1 MGIKYKITIV
11 GAGYVGISLAVLLS
25 QKHEV
30 VVLDID
36 EERVNKINKKQT
48 TIKDNA
54 ITKYLQEKSLSLSAT
69 LDKNKAL
76 TDAEYI
82 IIATPTNFNNE
93 SFSLDTS
100 PVDSVVKDAM
110 AINKD
115 GLVVIKST
123 IPIGHTKI
131 LRKKYSTDR
140 IVFSPE
146 FLREGSALVDNL
158 YPSRIIVGGYCK
170 KSESFLNILRDCS
183 ENDSVKTILMSSS
196 EAEATKLFSNT
207 YLAMRVAFFNELDT
221 FAIANDLDVENI
233 INAVALDPRI
243 GEGYN
248 NPSFGYGGYC
258 LTKDTKQLLANYKEI
273 SQNIIQATISS
284 NKERKEFIADQIIN
298 EDIRIVGIHR
308 LGMKKDSDNFRS
320 SAILGIID
328 RIKARGLEVIIY
340 EPLLLEE
347 NYKDCKVISDLEDFK
362 YISDVILAN
371 RKSND
376 LEDIGSKV
384 FTRDIFGCN

>member
-11 GAGYVGISLAVLLS
+11 GAGYVGVSLAVLLS

-30 VVLDID
+30 VILDID
-36 EERVNKINKKQT
+36 EERINKINKKQT
-48 TIKDNA
+48 TIRDDV
-54 ITKYLQEKSLSLSAT
+54 IEKYLKEKSLSLSAT
-69 LDKNKAL
+69 LDKHKAL
-76 TDAEYI
+76 TDADFI
-82 IIATPTNFNNE
+82 IVATPTNFNNE
-93 SFSLDTS
+93 SSSLDTS
-100 PVDSVVKDAM
+100 LVDSVVKDAI
-110 AINKD
+110 AFNKD

-123 IPIGHTKI
+123 IPIGHTRI

-146 FLREGSALVDNL
+146 FLREGKALVDNL
-158 YPSRIIVGGYCK
+158 YPSRIIVGGYCE
-170 KSESFLNILRDCS
+170 KSESFLNLLRDCS
-183 ENDSVKTILMSSS
+183 ENDSVKTLLMSSS

-221 FAIANDLDVENI
+221 FAIANDLDVNNI
-233 INAVALDPRI
+233 INSVALDPRI

-273 SQNIIQATISS
+273 PQNIIQATISS
-284 NKERKEFIADQIIN
+284 NKARKDFIADQIIK
-298 EDIRIVGIHR
+298 EDIRTVGIHR

-328 RIKARGLEVIIY
+328 RIKAKDLEVIIY

-347 NYKDCKVISDLEDFK
+347 NYRDCKVISDLEDFK
-362 YISDVILAN
+362 STSDVILAN

-376 LEDIGSKV
+376 LEDVESKV

>member
-36 EERVNKINKKQT
+36 EERVNKINKKQST
-48 TIKDNA
+48 VKDNA
-54 ITKYLQEKSLSLSAT
+54 IMKYYNEKSLSLSAT
-69 LDKNKAL
+69 LDKHKAL
-76 TDAEYI
+76 TGADFI

-93 SFSLDTS
+93 SSSLDTS

-110 AINKD
+110 SINKN

-123 IPIGHTKI
+123 IPIGHTEM

-146 FLREGSALVDNL
+146 FLREGTALVDNL

-183 ENDSVKTILMSSS
+183 ENHSVKTLLMSSS

-221 FAIANDLDVENI
+221 FAASNDLDVNNI
-233 INAVALDPRI
+233 IDAVALDPRI

-258 LTKDTKQLLANYKEI
+258 LTKDTKQLLANYKGI
-273 SQNIIQATISS
+273 PQNIIQAIISS
-284 NKERKEFIADQIIN
+284 NKARKEFIADQIIK
-298 EDIRIVGIHR
+298 EDIRTVGIHR

-347 NYKDCKVISDLEDFK
+347 TYKDCKVISDLEDFK
-362 YISDVILAN
+362 SISDLILAN

-384 FTRDIFGCN
+384 FTRDIFECN

>member
-36 EERVNKINKKQT
+36 EERVNKINNKQST
-48 TIKDNA
+48 VKDNA
-54 ITKYLQEKSLSLSAT
+54 IMKYYNEKSLSLSAT
-69 LDKNKAL
+69 LDKHKAL
-76 TDAEYI
+76 TGADFI

-93 SFSLDTS
+93 SSSLDTS

-110 AINKD
+110 SINKN

-123 IPIGHTKI
+123 IPIGHTEM

-146 FLREGSALVDNL
+146 FLREGTALVDNL

-183 ENDSVKTILMSSS
+183 ENHSVKTLLMSSS

-221 FAIANDLDVENI
+221 FAASNDLDVNNI
-233 INAVALDPRI
+233 IDAVALDPRI

-258 LTKDTKQLLANYKEI
+258 LTKDTKQLLANYKGI
-273 SQNIIQATISS
+273 PQNIIQAIISS
-284 NKERKEFIADQIIN
+284 NKARKEFIADQIIK
-298 EDIRIVGIHR
+298 EDIRTVGIHR

-347 NYKDCKVISDLEDFK
+347 TYKDCKVISDLEDFK
-362 YISDVILAN
+362 SISDLILAN

-384 FTRDIFGCN
+384 FTRDIFECN

>member
-1 MGIKYKITIV
+1 MEIKYKITIV
-11 GAGYVGISLAVLLS
+11 GAGYVGVSLAVLLS

-30 VVLDID
+30 VILDID
-36 EERVNKINKKQT
+36 EERINKINKKQT
-48 TIKDNA
+48 TIRDDV
-54 ITKYLQEKSLSLSAT
+54 IEKYLKEKSLSLSAT
-69 LDKNKAL
+69 LDKHKAL
-76 TDAEYI
+76 TDADFI
-82 IIATPTNFNNE
+82 IVATPTNFNNE
-93 SFSLDTS
+93 SSSLDTS
-100 PVDSVVKDAM
+100 LVDSVVKDAM
-110 AINKD
+110 AFNKD

-123 IPIGHTKI
+123 IPIGHTRM

-146 FLREGSALVDNL
+146 FLREGKALVDNL
-158 YPSRIIVGGYCK
+158 YPSRIIVGGYCE
-170 KSESFLNILRDCS
+170 KSESFLNLLRDCS
-183 ENDSVKTILMSSS
+183 DNDSVKTLLMSSS

-221 FAIANDLDVENI
+221 FAIANDLDVNNI
-233 INAVALDPRI
+233 INSVALDPRI

-273 SQNIIQATISS
+273 PQNIIQATISS
-284 NKERKEFIADQIIN
+284 NKARKDFIADQIIK
-298 EDIRIVGIHR
+298 EDIRTVGIHR

-328 RIKARGLEVIIY
+328 RIKAKDLEVIIY

-362 YISDVILAN
+362 STSDVILAN

-376 LEDIGSKV
+376 LEDVESKV

>member
-11 GAGYVGISLAVLLS
+11 GAGYVGVSLAVLLS

-30 VVLDID
+30 VILDID
-36 EERVNKINKKQT
+36 EERINKINKKQT
-48 TIKDNA
+48 TIRDNV
-54 ITKYLQEKSLSLSAT
+54 IEKYLKEKSLSLSAT
-69 LDKNKAL
+69 LDKHKAL
-76 TDAEYI
+76 TDADFI
-82 IIATPTNFNNE
+82 IVATPTNFNNE
-93 SFSLDTS
+93 SSSLDTS
-100 PVDSVVKDAM
+100 LVDSVVKDAI
-110 AINKD
+110 AFNKD

-123 IPIGHTKI
+123 IPIGHTRI

-146 FLREGSALVDNL
+146 FLREGKALVDNL
-158 YPSRIIVGGYCK
+158 YPSRIIVGGYCE
-170 KSESFLNILRDCS
+170 KSESFLNLLRDCS
-183 ENDSVKTILMSSS
+183 ENDSVKTLLMSSS

-221 FAIANDLDVENI
+221 FAIANDLDVNNI
-233 INAVALDPRI
+233 INSVALDPRI

-273 SQNIIQATISS
+273 PQNIIQATISS
-284 NKERKEFIADQIIN
+284 NKARKDFIADQIIK
-298 EDIRIVGIHR
+298 EDIRTVGIHR

-328 RIKARGLEVIIY
+328 RIKAKDLEVIIY

-347 NYKDCKVISDLEDFK
+347 NYRDCKVISDLEDFK
-362 YISDVILAN
+362 STSDVILAN

-376 LEDIGSKV
+376 LEDVESKV

>member
-36 EERVNKINKKQT
+36 EERINKINKKQST
-48 TIKDNA
+48 VKDNA
-54 ITKYLQEKSLSLSAT
+54 IMKYYNEKSLSLSAT
-69 LDKNKAL
+69 LDKHKAL
-76 TDAEYI
+76 TGADFI

-93 SFSLDTS
+93 SSSLDTS

-110 AINKD
+110 SINKN

-123 IPIGHTKI
+123 IPIGHTEM

-146 FLREGSALVDNL
+146 FLREGTALVDNL

-183 ENDSVKTILMSSS
+183 ENHSVKTLLMSSS

-221 FAIANDLDVENI
+221 FAASNDLDVNNI

-258 LTKDTKQLLANYKEI
+258 LTKDTKQLLANYKGI
-273 SQNIIQATISS
+273 PQNIIQAIISS
-284 NKERKEFIADQIIN
+284 NKARKEFIADQIIK
-298 EDIRIVGIHR
+298 EDIRTVGIHR

-347 NYKDCKVISDLEDFK
+347 TYKDCKVISDLEDFK
-362 YISDVILAN
+362 SISDLILAN

-384 FTRDIFGCN
+384 FTRDIFECN

>member
-11 GAGYVGISLAVLLS
+11 GAGYVGISLAVLLA

-36 EERVNKINKKQT
+36 EERINKINKKQT
-48 TIKDNA
+48 TIRDNV
-54 ITKYLQEKSLSLSAT
+54 IEKYLKEKSLSLSAT
-69 LDKNKAL
+69 LDKHNAL
-76 TDAEYI
+76 TDADFI
-82 IIATPTNFNNE
+82 IVATPTNFNNE
-93 SFSLDTS
+93 SSSLDTS
-100 PVDSVVKDAM
+100 LVDSVVKDAM

-123 IPIGHTKI
+123 VPIGHTKI

-140 IVFSPE
+140 IIFSPE
-146 FLREGSALVDNL
+146 FLREGKALVDNL
-158 YPSRIIVGGYCK
+158 FPSRIIVGGYCG
-170 KSESFLNILRDCS
+170 KSESFLNLLRDCS
-183 ENDSVKTILMSSS
+183 ENDSVKTFLMSSS
-196 EAEATKLFSNT
+196 EAEAAKLFSNT

-221 FAIANDLDVENI
+221 FAIVNDLDVNNI
-233 INAVALDPRI
+233 INSVALDPRI

-273 SQNIIQATISS
+273 PQNLIQATISS
-284 NKERKEFIADQIIN
+284 NKARKDFIADQIIK
-298 EDIRIVGIHR
+298 EDIRTVGIHR

-328 RIKARGLEVIIY
+328 RIKAKDLEVVIY
-340 EPLLLEE
+340 EPLLLDES
-347 NYKDCKVISDLEDFK
+347 YRDCKVISDLEDFK
-362 YISDVILAN
+362 STSDVILTN

>member
-376 LEDIGSKV
+376 
-384 FTRDIFGCN
+384 

>member
-11 GAGYVGISLAVLLS
+11 GAGYVGVSLAVLLS

-30 VVLDID
+30 VILDID
-36 EERVNKINKKQT
+36 EERINKINKKQT
-48 TIKDNA
+48 TIRDDV
-54 ITKYLQEKSLSLSAT
+54 IEKYLKEKSLSLSAT
-69 LDKNKAL
+69 LDKHKAL
-76 TDAEYI
+76 TDADFI
-82 IIATPTNFNNE
+82 IVATPTNFNNE
-93 SFSLDTS
+93 SSSLDTS
-100 PVDSVVKDAM
+100 LVDSVVKDAI
-110 AINKD
+110 AFNKD

-123 IPIGHTKI
+123 IPIGHTRI

-146 FLREGSALVDNL
+146 FLREGKALVDNL
-158 YPSRIIVGGYCK
+158 YPSRIIVGGYCE
-170 KSESFLNILRDCS
+170 KSESFLNLLRDCS
-183 ENDSVKTILMSSS
+183 ENDSVKTLLMSSS

-221 FAIANDLDVENI
+221 FAIANDLDVNNI
-233 INAVALDPRI
+233 INSVALDPRI

-273 SQNIIQATISS
+273 PQNIIQATISS
-284 NKERKEFIADQIIN
+284 NKARKDFIADQIIK
-298 EDIRIVGIHR
+298 EDIRTVGIHR

-328 RIKARGLEVIIY
+328 RIKAKGLEVVIY

-347 NYKDCKVISDLEDFK
+347 NYRDCKVISDLEDFK
-362 YISDVILAN
+362 SISDVILAN

-376 LEDIGSKV
+376 LENIGSKV

>member
-36 EERVNKINKKQT
+36 EERINNINKKQT
-48 TIKDNA
+48 TIRDNL
-54 ITKYLQEKSLSLSAT
+54 IEKYLKEKSLSLSAT
-69 LDKNKAL
+69 LDKHSAL
-76 TDAEYI
+76 TDADFI
-82 IIATPTNFNNE
+82 VVATPTNFNNE
-93 SFSLDTS
+93 SSSLDTS
-100 PVDSVVKDAM
+100 LVDSVVKDAM
-110 AINKD
+110 TINKD

-123 IPIGHTKI
+123 IPIGHTKT

-140 IVFSPE
+140 IIFSPE
-146 FLREGSALVDNL
+146 FLREGKALVDNL
-158 YPSRIIVGGYCK
+158 YPSRIIVGGYCE
-170 KSESFLNILRDCS
+170 KSESFLNLLRDCS
-183 ENDSVKTILMSSS
+183 ENDSVKTLLMSSS

-221 FAIANDLDVENI
+221 FAIVNDLDVNNI
-233 INAVALDPRI
+233 INSVALDPRI

-258 LTKDTKQLLANYKEI
+258 LTKDTKQLLANYKGI
-273 SQNIIQATISS
+273 PQNIIQAIISS
-284 NKERKEFIADQIIN
+284 NKARKEFIADQIIK
-298 EDIRIVGIHR
+298 EDIRTVGIHR

-328 RIKARGLEVIIY
+328 RIKTKGLEVIIY

-362 YISDVILAN
+362 SISDVILAN

-376 LEDIGSKV
+376 LEDVGSKV

>member
-1 MGIKYKITIV
+1 MGTKYKITIV

-36 EERVNKINKKQT
+36 EERINKINKKQST
-48 TIKDNA
+48 VRDNV
-54 ITKYLQEKSLSLSAT
+54 IEKYLKEKSLSLSAT
-69 LDKNKAL
+69 LDKHKAL
-76 TDAEYI
+76 TGADFI

-93 SFSLDTS
+93 SSSLDTS

-110 AINKD
+110 SINKN

-123 IPIGHTKI
+123 IPIGHTEM

-146 FLREGSALVDNL
+146 FLREGTALVDNL
-158 YPSRIIVGGYCK
+158 YPSRIIVGGFCK

-183 ENDSVKTILMSSS
+183 ENHSVKTLLMSSS

-221 FAIANDLDVENI
+221 FAASNDLDVNNI

-258 LTKDTKQLLANYKEI
+258 LTKDTKQLLANYKGI
-273 SQNIIQATISS
+273 PQNVIQAIISS
-284 NKERKEFIADQIIN
+284 NKARKEFIADQIIK
-298 EDIRIVGIHR
+298 EDIRTVGIHR

-347 NYKDCKVISDLEDFK
+347 TYKDCKVISDLEDFK
-362 YISDVILAN
+362 SISDLILAN

-384 FTRDIFGCN
+384 FTRDIFECN

>member
-1 MGIKYKITIV
+1 MGIQYKITIV
-11 GAGYVGISLAVLLS
+11 GAGYVGVSLAVLLS

-30 VVLDID
+30 VILDID
-36 EERVNKINKKQT
+36 EERINKINKKQT
-48 TIKDNA
+48 TIRDDV
-54 ITKYLQEKSLSLSAT
+54 IEKYLKEKSLSLSAT
-69 LDKNKAL
+69 LDKHKAL
-76 TDAEYI
+76 TDADFI
-82 IIATPTNFNNE
+82 IVATPTNFNNE
-93 SFSLDTS
+93 SSSLDTS
-100 PVDSVVKDAM
+100 LVDSVVKDAM
-110 AINKD
+110 AFNKD

-123 IPIGHTKI
+123 IPIGHTRI

-146 FLREGSALVDNL
+146 FLREGKALVDNL
-158 YPSRIIVGGYCK
+158 YPSRIIVGGYCE
-170 KSESFLNILRDCS
+170 KSESFLNLLRDCS
-183 ENDSVKTILMSSS
+183 ENDSVKTLLMSSS

-221 FAIANDLDVENI
+221 FAIANDLDVNNI
-233 INAVALDPRI
+233 INSVALDPRI

-258 LTKDTKQLLANYKEI
+258 LTKDTKQLLANYQDI
-273 SQNIIQATISS
+273 PQNIIQATISS
-284 NKERKEFIADQIIN
+284 NKARKDFITDQIIK
-298 EDIRIVGIHR
+298 EGIRTVGIHR

-328 RIKARGLEVIIY
+328 RIKAKDLEVIIY

-347 NYKDCKVISDLEDFK
+347 NYRDCKVISDLEDFK
-362 YISDVILAN
+362 STSDVILAN

-376 LEDIGSKV
+376 LEDVESKV

>member
-36 EERVNKINKKQT
+36 EERVNKINKKQST
-48 TIKDNA
+48 VKDNA
-54 ITKYLQEKSLSLSAT
+54 IMKYYNEKSLSLSAT
-69 LDKNKAL
+69 LDKHKAL
-76 TDAEYI
+76 TGADFI

-93 SFSLDTS
+93 SSSLDTS

-110 AINKD
+110 SINKN

-123 IPIGHTKI
+123 IPIGHTEM

-146 FLREGSALVDNL
+146 FLREGTALVDNL

-183 ENDSVKTILMSSS
+183 ENHSVKTLLMSSS

-221 FAIANDLDVENI
+221 FAASNDLDVNNI

-258 LTKDTKQLLANYKEI
+258 LTKDTKQLLANYKGI
-273 SQNIIQATISS
+273 PQNIIQAIISS
-284 NKERKEFIADQIIN
+284 NKARKEFIADQIIK
-298 EDIRIVGIHR
+298 EDIRTVGIHR

-347 NYKDCKVISDLEDFK
+347 TYKDCKVISDLEDFK
-362 YISDVILAN
+362 SISDLILAN

-384 FTRDIFGCN
+384 FTRDIFECN

>member
-1 MGIKYKITIV
+1 MEIKYKITIV
-11 GAGYVGISLAVLLS
+11 GAGYVGVSLAVLLS

-30 VVLDID
+30 VILDID
-36 EERVNKINKKQT
+36 EERINKINKKQT
-48 TIKDNA
+48 TIRDDV
-54 ITKYLQEKSLSLSAT
+54 IEKYLKEKSLSLSAT
-69 LDKNKAL
+69 LDKHKAL
-76 TDAEYI
+76 TDADFI
-82 IIATPTNFNNE
+82 IVATPTNFNNE
-93 SFSLDTS
+93 SSSLDTS
-100 PVDSVVKDAM
+100 LVDSIVKDAM

-115 GLVVIKST
+115 GLVVIRST
-123 IPIGHTKI
+123 IPIGHTRM

-146 FLREGSALVDNL
+146 FLREGKALVDNL
-158 YPSRIIVGGYCK
+158 YPSRIIVGGYCE
-170 KSESFLNILRDCS
+170 KSESFLNLLRDCS
-183 ENDSVKTILMSSS
+183 ENDSVKTLLMSSS

-221 FAIANDLDVENI
+221 FAIANDLDVNNI
-233 INAVALDPRI
+233 INSVALDPRI

-273 SQNIIQATISS
+273 PQNIIQATISS
-284 NKERKEFIADQIIN
+284 NKARKDFIADQIIK
-298 EDIRIVGIHR
+298 EDIRTVGIHR

-328 RIKARGLEVIIY
+328 RIKAKDLEVIIY

-347 NYKDCKVISDLEDFK
+347 NYRDCKVISDLEDFK
-362 YISDVILAN
+362 STSDVILAN

-376 LEDIGSKV
+376 LEDVESKV

>member
-36 EERVNKINKKQT
+36 EERINNINKKQT
-48 TIKDNA
+48 TIRDNL
-54 ITKYLQEKSLSLSAT
+54 IEKYLKEKSLSLSAT
-69 LDKNKAL
+69 LDKHSAL
-76 TDAEYI
+76 TDADFI
-82 IIATPTNFNNE
+82 VVATPTNFNNE
-93 SFSLDTS
+93 SSSLDTS
-100 PVDSVVKDAM
+100 LVDSVVKDAM
-110 AINKD
+110 TINKD

-123 IPIGHTKI
+123 IPIGHTKT

-140 IVFSPE
+140 IIFSPE
-146 FLREGSALVDNL
+146 FLREGKALVDNL
-158 YPSRIIVGGYCK
+158 YPSRIIVGGYCE
-170 KSESFLNILRDCS
+170 KSESFLNLLRDCS
-183 ENDSVKTILMSSS
+183 ENDSVKTLMMSSS

-221 FAIANDLDVENI
+221 FAITNDLDVNNI
-233 INAVALDPRI
+233 INSVALDPRI

-258 LTKDTKQLLANYKEI
+258 LTKDTKQLLANYQDI
-273 SQNIIQATISS
+273 PQNIIQATISS
-284 NKERKEFIADQIIN
+284 NKARKDFITDQIIK
-298 EDIRIVGIHR
+298 EGIRTVGIHR

-328 RIKARGLEVIIY
+328 RIKTKGLEVIIY

-362 YISDVILAN
+362 SISDVILAN

-376 LEDIGSKV
+376 LEDVGSKV

>member
-11 GAGYVGISLAVLLS
+11 GAGYVGVSLAVLLS

-30 VVLDID
+30 VILDID
-36 EERVNKINKKQT
+36 EERINKINKKQT
-48 TIKDNA
+48 TIRDDV
-54 ITKYLQEKSLSLSAT
+54 IEKYLKEKSLSLSAT
-69 LDKNKAL
+69 LDKHKAL
-76 TDAEYI
+76 TDADFI
-82 IIATPTNFNNE
+82 IVATPTNFNNE
-93 SFSLDTS
+93 SSSLDTS
-100 PVDSVVKDAM
+100 LVDSVVKDAM
-110 AINKD
+110 AFNKD

-123 IPIGHTKI
+123 IPIGHTRM

-146 FLREGSALVDNL
+146 FLREGKALVDNL
-158 YPSRIIVGGYCK
+158 YPSRIIVGGYCE
-170 KSESFLNILRDCS
+170 KSESFLNLLRDCS
-183 ENDSVKTILMSSS
+183 ENDSVKTLLMSSS

-221 FAIANDLDVENI
+221 FAIANDLDVNNI
-233 INAVALDPRI
+233 INSVALDPRI

-273 SQNIIQATISS
+273 PQNIIQATISS
-284 NKERKEFIADQIIN
+284 NKARKDFIADQIIK
-298 EDIRIVGIHR
+298 EDIRTVGIHR

-328 RIKARGLEVIIY
+328 RIKAKDLEVIIY

-347 NYKDCKVISDLEDFK
+347 NYRDCKVISDLEDFK
-362 YISDVILAN
+362 STSDVILAN

-376 LEDIGSKV
+376 LENIGSKV

>member
-1 MGIKYKITIV
+1 MEIKYKITIV
-11 GAGYVGISLAVLLS
+11 GAGYVGVSLAVLLS

-30 VVLDID
+30 VILDID
-36 EERVNKINKKQT
+36 EERINKINKKQT
-48 TIKDNA
+48 TIRDDV
-54 ITKYLQEKSLSLSAT
+54 IEKYLKEKSLSLSAT
-69 LDKNKAL
+69 LDKHKAL
-76 TDAEYI
+76 TDADFI
-82 IIATPTNFNNE
+82 IVATPTNFNNE
-93 SFSLDTS
+93 SSSLDTS
-100 PVDSVVKDAM
+100 LVDSIVKDAM

-115 GLVVIKST
+115 GLVVIRST
-123 IPIGHTKI
+123 IPIGHTRM

-146 FLREGSALVDNL
+146 FLREGKALVDNL
-158 YPSRIIVGGYCK
+158 YPSRIIVGGYCE
-170 KSESFLNILRDCS
+170 KSESFLNLLRDCS
-183 ENDSVKTILMSSS
+183 ENDSVKTLLMSSS

-221 FAIANDLDVENI
+221 FAIANDLDVNNI
-233 INAVALDPRI
+233 INSVALDPRI

-273 SQNIIQATISS
+273 PQNIIQATISS
-284 NKERKEFIADQIIN
+284 NKSRKDFIADQIIK
-298 EDIRIVGIHR
+298 EDIRTVGIHR

-328 RIKARGLEVIIY
+328 RIKAKDLEVIIY

-347 NYKDCKVISDLEDFK
+347 NYRDCKVISDLEDFK
-362 YISDVILAN
+362 STSDVILAN

-376 LEDIGSKV
+376 LEDVESKV

>member
-36 EERVNKINKKQT
+36 EERVNKINNKQST
-48 TIKDNA
+48 VKDNA
-54 ITKYLQEKSLSLSAT
+54 IMKYYNEKSLSLSAT
-69 LDKNKAL
+69 LDKHKAL
-76 TDAEYI
+76 TGADFI

-93 SFSLDTS
+93 SSSLDTS

-110 AINKD
+110 SINKN

-123 IPIGHTKI
+123 IPIGHTEM

-146 FLREGSALVDNL
+146 FLREGTALVDNL
-158 YPSRIIVGGYCK
+158 YPSRIIVGGFCK

-183 ENDSVKTILMSSS
+183 ENHSVKTLLMSSS

-221 FAIANDLDVENI
+221 FAASNDLDVNNI
-233 INAVALDPRI
+233 IDAVALDPRI

-258 LTKDTKQLLANYKEI
+258 LTKDTKQLLANYKGI
-273 SQNIIQATISS
+273 PQNIIQAIISS
-284 NKERKEFIADQIIN
+284 NKARKEFIADQIIK
-298 EDIRIVGIHR
+298 EDIRTVGIHR

-347 NYKDCKVISDLEDFK
+347 TYKDCKVISDLEDFK
-362 YISDVILAN
+362 SISDLILAN

-384 FTRDIFGCN
+384 FTRDIFECN

>member
-36 EERVNKINKKQT
+36 EERVNKINKKQST
-48 TIKDNA
+48 VKDNA
-54 ITKYLQEKSLSLSAT
+54 IMKYYNEKSLSLSAT
-69 LDKNKAL
+69 LDKHKAL
-76 TDAEYI
+76 TGADFI

-93 SFSLDTS
+93 SSSLDTS

-110 AINKD
+110 SINKN

-123 IPIGHTKI
+123 IPIGHTEM

-146 FLREGSALVDNL
+146 FLREGTALVDNL
-158 YPSRIIVGGYCK
+158 YPSRIIVGGFCK

-183 ENDSVKTILMSSS
+183 ENHSVKTLLMSSS

-221 FAIANDLDVENI
+221 FAASNDLDVNNI
-233 INAVALDPRI
+233 IDAVALDPRI

-258 LTKDTKQLLANYKEI
+258 LTKDTKQLLANYKGI
-273 SQNIIQATISS
+273 PQNIIQAIISS
-284 NKERKEFIADQIIN
+284 NKARKEFIADQIIK
-298 EDIRIVGIHR
+298 EDIRTVGIHR

-347 NYKDCKVISDLEDFK
+347 TYKDCKVISDLEDFK
-362 YISDVILAN
+362 SISDLILAN

-384 FTRDIFGCN
+384 FTRDIFECN

>member
-1 MGIKYKITIV
+1 MEIKYKITIV
-11 GAGYVGISLAVLLS
+11 GAGYVGVSLAVLLS

-30 VVLDID
+30 VILDID
-36 EERVNKINKKQT
+36 EERINKINKKQT
-48 TIKDNA
+48 TIRDDV
-54 ITKYLQEKSLSLSAT
+54 IEKYLKEKSLSLSAT
-69 LDKNKAL
+69 LDKHKAL
-76 TDAEYI
+76 TDADFI
-82 IIATPTNFNNE
+82 IVATPTNFNNE
-93 SFSLDTS
+93 SSSLDTS
-100 PVDSVVKDAM
+100 LVDSIVKDAM
-110 AINKD
+110 AFNKD

-123 IPIGHTKI
+123 IPIGHTRM

-146 FLREGSALVDNL
+146 FLREGKALVDNL
-158 YPSRIIVGGYCK
+158 YPSRIIVGGYCE
-170 KSESFLNILRDCS
+170 KSESFLNLLRDCS
-183 ENDSVKTILMSSS
+183 DNDSVKTLLMSSS

-221 FAIANDLDVENI
+221 FAIANDLDVNNI
-233 INAVALDPRI
+233 INSVALDPRI

-273 SQNIIQATISS
+273 PQNIIQATISS
-284 NKERKEFIADQIIN
+284 NKARKDFIADQIIK
-298 EDIRIVGIHR
+298 EDIRTVGIHR

-328 RIKARGLEVIIY
+328 RIKAKDLEVIIY

-347 NYKDCKVISDLEDFK
+347 NYRDCKVISDLEDFK
-362 YISDVILAN
+362 STSDVILAN

-376 LEDIGSKV
+376 LEDVESKV

>member
-1 MGIKYKITIV
+1 VI
-11 GAGYVGISLAVLLS
+11 
-25 QKHEV
+25 
-30 VVLDID
+30 LDID
-36 EERVNKINKKQT
+36 EERINKINKKQT
-48 TIKDNA
+48 TIRDDV
-54 ITKYLQEKSLSLSAT
+54 IEKYLKEKSLSLSAT
-69 LDKNKAL
+69 LDKHKAL
-76 TDAEYI
+76 TDADFI
-82 IIATPTNFNNE
+82 IVATPTNFNNE
-93 SFSLDTS
+93 SSSLDTS
-100 PVDSVVKDAM
+100 LVDSVVKDAM
-110 AINKD
+110 AFNKD

-123 IPIGHTKI
+123 IPIGHTRI

-146 FLREGSALVDNL
+146 FLREGKALVDNL
-158 YPSRIIVGGYCK
+158 YPSRIIVGGYCE
-170 KSESFLNILRDCS
+170 KSESFLNLLRDCS
-183 ENDSVKTILMSSS
+183 ENDSVKTLLMSSS

-221 FAIANDLDVENI
+221 FAIANDLDVNNI
-233 INAVALDPRI
+233 INSVALDPRI

-273 SQNIIQATISS
+273 PQNIIQATISS
-284 NKERKEFIADQIIN
+284 NKARKDFIADQIIK
-298 EDIRIVGIHR
+298 EDIRTVGIHR

-328 RIKARGLEVIIY
+328 RIKAKDLEVIIY

-347 NYKDCKVISDLEDFK
+347 NYRDCKVISDLEDFK
-362 YISDVILAN
+362 STSDVILAN

-376 LEDIGSKV
+376 LEDVESKV

>member
-221 FAIANDLDVENI
+221 FAIANDLDVNNI
-233 INAVALDPRI
+233 INSVALDPRI

-258 LTKDTKQLLANYKEI
+258 LTKDTKQLLANYEEI
-273 SQNIIQATISS
+273 PQNIIQATISS
-284 NKERKEFIADQIIN
+284 NKARKEFIADQIIK
-298 EDIRIVGIHR
+298 EDIRTVGIHR

-328 RIKARGLEVIIY
+328 RIKAKGLEVVIY

-362 YISDVILAN
+362 SISDVILAN

-376 LEDIGSKV
+376 LENIGSKV

>member
-36 EERVNKINKKQT
+36 EERVNKINKKQST
-48 TIKDNA
+48 VKDNA
-54 ITKYLQEKSLSLSAT
+54 IMKYYNEKSLSLSAT
-69 LDKNKAL
+69 LDKHKAL
-76 TDAEYI
+76 TGADFI

-93 SFSLDTS
+93 SSSLDTS

-110 AINKD
+110 SINKN

-123 IPIGHTKI
+123 IPIGHTEM

-146 FLREGSALVDNL
+146 FLREGTALVDNL
-158 YPSRIIVGGYCK
+158 YPSRIIVGGFCK

-183 ENDSVKTILMSSS
+183 ENHSVKTLLMSSS

-221 FAIANDLDVENI
+221 FAASNDLDVNNI

-258 LTKDTKQLLANYKEI
+258 LTKDTKQLLANYKGI
-273 SQNIIQATISS
+273 PQNIIQAIISS
-284 NKERKEFIADQIIN
+284 NKARKEFIADQIIK
-298 EDIRIVGIHR
+298 EDIRTVGIHR

-347 NYKDCKVISDLEDFK
+347 TYKDCKVISDLEDFK
-362 YISDVILAN
+362 SISDLILAN

-384 FTRDIFGCN
+384 FTRDIFECN

>member
-36 EERVNKINKKQT
+36 EERVNKINKKQST
-48 TIKDNA
+48 VKDNA
-54 ITKYLQEKSLSLSAT
+54 IMKYYNEKSLSLSAT
-69 LDKNKAL
+69 LDKHSAL
-76 TDAEYI
+76 TDADFI
-82 IIATPTNFNNE
+82 IVATPTNFNNE
-93 SFSLDTS
+93 SSSLDTS

-110 AINKD
+110 SINKN

-123 IPIGHTKI
+123 IPIGHTEM

-146 FLREGSALVDNL
+146 FLREGTALVDNL
-158 YPSRIIVGGYCK
+158 YPSRIIVGGYCE
-170 KSESFLNILRDCS
+170 KSESFLNLLRDCS
-183 ENDSVKTILMSSS
+183 ENDSVKTLLMSSS

-221 FAIANDLDVENI
+221 FAASNDLDVNNI
-233 INAVALDPRI
+233 IDAVALDPRI

-258 LTKDTKQLLANYKEI
+258 LTKDTKQLLANYKGI
-273 SQNIIQATISS
+273 PQNIIQAIISS
-284 NKERKEFIADQIIN
+284 NKARKEFIADQIIK
-298 EDIRIVGIHR
+298 EDIRTVGIHR

-347 NYKDCKVISDLEDFK
+347 TYKDCKVISDLEDFK
-362 YISDVILAN
+362 SISDLILAN

-384 FTRDIFGCN
+384 FTRDIFECN